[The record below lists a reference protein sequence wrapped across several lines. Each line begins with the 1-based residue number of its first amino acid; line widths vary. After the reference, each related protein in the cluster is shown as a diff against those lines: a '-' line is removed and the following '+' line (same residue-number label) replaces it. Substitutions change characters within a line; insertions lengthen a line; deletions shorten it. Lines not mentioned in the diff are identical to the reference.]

1 MKLHYQNILL
11 ISHEMSATGAPHM
24 LYYVAQILKDNGKN
38 VIVVSPED
46 GIMRQ
51 KFTDIHIPVIVDKNL
66 HHGHNEFKEFAKKF
80 DVVIVNTIALQH
92 IVRCLIDIQ
101 GLDIIWWL
109 HEAQALTYTL
119 NQCLSLARPNVRL
132 FCVSKYAQSYIPKAF
147 HSEVLYNG
155 VVEPKIEHDILILPK
170 SNKLTF
176 ALLGT
181 IEPRKGQDLL
191 CLAIS
196 YLPEEIRKNC
206 RFIFAGN
213 LFDSNQDFWSYCYNL
228 IKDFP
233 EVSYIGLLH
242 PNQVPHLIKDIDVLI
257 SCSRD
262 DSFSLVCVES
272 AMQKKGIILNQY
284 VGVSEVL
291 SPSKSC
297 LLFDIENIQSLVNQI
312 IFAYQHQNEVKA
324 MGERAYNTYLQYFTY
339 EQFAHSFLNLLEKK
353 EM

>member
-1 MKLHYQNILL
+1 
-11 ISHEMSATGAPHM
+11 MSATGAPHM

-38 VIVVSPED
+38 VIVVSIED
-46 GIMRQ
+46 GVMYQ
-51 KFTDIHIPVIVDKNL
+51 KFTDTHIPVIIDENL
-66 HHGHNEFKEFAKKF
+66 HSKYIEFKEFAKKF
-80 DVVIVNTIALQH
+80 DVVIVNTIALKD
-92 IVRCLIDIQ
+92 IVKCLIDIQ
-101 GLDIIWWL
+101 GLDIVWWL
-109 HEAQALTYTL
+109 HEAQVLTHTL
-119 NQCLSLARPNVRL
+119 NQCLSLAKPNVRL
-132 FCVSKYAQSYIPKAF
+132 FCVSKYAQSYIPKEF
-147 HSEVLYNG
+147 KSYVLYNG
-155 VVEPKIEHDILILPK
+155 VIESKIENDILILPK

-176 ALLGT
+176 ALIGT

-196 YLPEEIRKNC
+196 HLPEEIRENC
-206 RFIFAGN
+206 RFIFVGRLPDVYQN
-213 LFDSNQDFWSYCYNL
+213 FWSSCYNL

-324 MGERAYNTYLQYFTY
+324 MGERAYHTYLQYFTY
-339 EQFAHSFLNLLEKK
+339 EKFAHSFLNLLE
-353 EM
+353 ENET